1 MIHTSVNT
9 LLNIEYPL
17 IQGGMAWVAD
27 AELASA
33 VSNAGGLGVIA
44 AGYAPEE
51 WIRKEIKKARSLTR
65 KPFALNIMLLNPD
78 AEKISKVAIE
88 EGIEVIITGAGS
100 PGKYVSSWK
109 DNGIKVLPVIPS
121 VSIARRMEKMGV
133 DGLIAEGG
141 EAGGHI
147 GELTTM
153 SLIPQVVDAVRIPVI
168 AAGGIGDGR
177 GLAAALM
184 LGASGVQIG
193 TRFLVAY
200 ECTINQAYK
209 EKILQAKDTS
219 TIVTGR
225 ATGHPVRVIKNKLAR
240 EFQQLERTKETS
252 LEEYEE
258 LGKGSLYRAT
268 REGDMEMGSIMAGQ
282 ISGLVQK
289 EQSCREM
296 IEEIFSEAEAQ
307 IIEKS
312 ALIQKKYTNDM
323 IKG

>member
-1 MIHTSVNT
+1 MIHTPINT
-9 LLNIEYPL
+9 LLNIKYPL

-51 WIRKEIKKARSLTR
+51 WIRKEIRKARSLTKR
-65 KPFALNIMLLNPD
+65 PFALNIMLLNPD
-78 AEKISKVAIE
+78 ADKISKVAIE

-100 PGKYVSSWK
+100 PGKYISSWK

-153 SLIPQVVDAVRIPVI
+153 TLIPQVVDAVSIPVI

-200 ECTINQAYK
+200 ECTINKAYK

-225 ATGHPVRVIKNKLAR
+225 ATGHPVRVIKNQLAR
-240 EFQQLERTKETS
+240 EFQQLEKMKETS

-268 REGDMEMGSIMAGQ
+268 QEGDMEMGSIMAGQ
-282 ISGLVQK
+282 ICGLVRK
-289 EQSCREM
+289 EQSCREI
-296 IEEIFSEAEAQ
+296 IEEIFSEAESL
-307 IIEKS
+307 I
-312 ALIQKKYTNDM
+312 IQKSSLLRDKY
-323 IKG
+323 